1 MKKRLTLVLCVLSSL
16 LTSVARAQD
25 VSAQEL
31 SAQDLL
37 QRLSLASQTLNY
49 ELSYILI
56 RKNSIEP
63 ILYRQASDV
72 EGERLAQLI
81 YLSGPVREVILRGNE
96 VSYIEP
102 GIEPFSVKSSR
113 MVAPLMPL
121 LDVDIDSLSEAY
133 DFVAMG
139 RAREAGVAAQVVRV
153 VPKDGKRYSYVV
165 WIDEKTSLPIRG
177 DLVDR
182 NGEVLEQYRTVSF
195 TTDDRLAELLATLN
209 EVQLPP
215 VLKLPS
221 NRVEDSM
228 WEVTQVPVGFHAK
241 PHSRYRMPVT
251 NKVVESQIFSDGL
264 FQFSVYITEQDNLT
278 LRNQLVRQGRR
289 TFQSQKVG
297 DKEVI
302 VVGDIPPE
310 TAIEIARSVQFNSAV
325 TPQ

>member
-1 MKKRLTLVLCVLSSL
+1 MKTRFLAILLLLSSL
-16 LTSVARAQD
+16 LTSVAH
-25 VSAQEL
+25 AQEP
-31 SAQDLL
+31 SAETLL
-37 QRLSLASQTLNY
+37 QRLNQASQTLNY

-63 ILYRQASDV
+63 ILYRQASDI
-72 EGERLAQLI
+72 EGDRFAQLI
-81 YLSGPVREVILRGNE
+81 YLSGPVREVILRGGE

-102 GIEPFSVKSSR
+102 GIEPFSVKSTN
-113 MVAPLMPL
+113 MVAPLMPML
-121 LDVDIDSLSEAY
+121 NVDIDSLASAY

-139 RAREAGVAAQVVRV
+139 RAREAGVSAQVVRI

-165 WIDEKTSLPIRG
+165 WIDENSYLPIRG

-182 NGEVLEQYRTVSF
+182 TGEVLEQYRTVAF
-195 TTDDRLAELLATLN
+195 TVDDKLAELMVGLKDV
-209 EVQLPP
+209 ELPP
-215 VLKLPS
+215 VFKLPN
-221 NRVEDSM
+221 NRVSDSN
-228 WEVTQVPVGFHAK
+228 WIVNNVPVGFEAK
-241 PHSRYRMPVT
+241 PHTRYRMPLT

-289 TFQSQKVG
+289 TFQSQQLG

-310 TAIEIARSVQFNSAV
+310 TANEIARSVSFAAV
-325 TPQ
+325 AQP

>member
-1 MKKRLTLVLCVLSSL
+1 MKTRFLAILLLLSSL
-16 LTSVARAQD
+16 LTSVAH
-25 VSAQEL
+25 AQEP
-31 SAQDLL
+31 SAETLL
-37 QRLSLASQTLNY
+37 QRLNQASQSLNY

-63 ILYRQASDV
+63 ILYRQASDI
-72 EGERLAQLI
+72 EGDRFAQLI
-81 YLSGPVREVILRGNE
+81 YLSGPVREVILRGGE

-102 GIEPFSVKSSR
+102 GIEPFSVKSTN
-113 MVAPLMPL
+113 MVAPLMPML
-121 LDVDIDSLSEAY
+121 NVDIDSLASAY

-139 RAREAGVAAQVVRV
+139 RAREAGVSAQVVRI

-165 WIDEKTSLPIRG
+165 WIDENSYLPIRG

-182 NGEVLEQYRTVSF
+182 TGEVLEQYRTVAF
-195 TTDDRLAELLATLN
+195 TVDDKLAELMAGLKDV
-209 EVQLPP
+209 ELPP
-215 VLKLPS
+215 VFKLPN
-221 NRVEDSM
+221 NRVSDSN
-228 WEVTQVPVGFHAK
+228 WIVNNVPVGFEAK
-241 PHSRYRMPVT
+241 PHTRYRMPLT

-289 TFQSQKVG
+289 TFQSQQLG

-310 TAIEIARSVQFNSAV
+310 TANEIARSVSFAAV
-325 TPQ
+325 AQP

>member
-1 MKKRLTLVLCVLSSL
+1 MKSRLLVVVFLLSSL
-16 LTSVARAQD
+16 LASAARAQEN
-25 VSAQEL
+25 SAE
-31 SAQDLL
+31 SLL
-37 QRLSLASQTLNY
+37 LKLNQASQSLNY

-63 ILYRQASDV
+63 ILYRQASDIG
-72 EGERLAQLI
+72 GERFAQLI

-113 MVAPLMPL
+113 MVAPLMPML
-121 LDVDIDSLSEAY
+121 GVDIASLSEAY

-139 RAREAGVAAQVVRV
+139 RAREAGVAAQVVRI
-153 VPKDGKRYSYVV
+153 VPKDGKRYSYVI
-165 WIDEKTSLPIRG
+165 WIDENTFLPIRG

-182 NGEVLEQYRTVSF
+182 TGEVLEQYRTVSF
-195 TTDDRLAELLATLN
+195 RVDDALAELMVGLN
-209 EVQLPP
+209 DVELPP
-215 VLKLPS
+215 VFNLPN
-221 NRVEDSM
+221 NRVSDSK
-228 WEVTQVPVGFHAK
+228 WVVNSVPAGFEAK
-241 PHSRYRMPVT
+241 PHTRYRMPLT
-251 NKVVESQIFSDGL
+251 NKVVESQIFTDGL

-289 TFQSQKVG
+289 TFQSQQLG

-310 TAIEIARSVQFNSAV
+310 TANEIARSVNFSLV
-325 TPQ
+325 TAQ

>member
-1 MKKRLTLVLCVLSSL
+1 MKTRFIAILLLLSSL
-16 LTSVARAQD
+16 LTSV
-25 VSAQEL
+25 VHAQEP
-31 SAQDLL
+31 SAEKLL
-37 QRLSLASQTLNY
+37 QRLSQASQTLNY

-63 ILYRQASDV
+63 ILYRQARDI
-72 EGERLAQLI
+72 EGDRLAQLI
-81 YLSGPVREVILRGNE
+81 YLSGPVREVILRGGE

-102 GIEPFSVKSSR
+102 GIEPFSVKSTN
-113 MVAPLMPL
+113 MVAPLMPML
-121 LDVDIDSLSEAY
+121 NVDIDSLASAY

-139 RAREAGVAAQVVRV
+139 RAREAGVSAQVVRI

-165 WIDEKTSLPIRG
+165 WIDENSYLPIRG

-182 NGEVLEQYRTVSF
+182 TGEVLEQYRTVAF
-195 TTDDRLAELLATLN
+195 TVDDKLAELMAGLKDV
-209 EVQLPP
+209 ELPP
-215 VLKLPS
+215 VFKLPN
-221 NRVEDSM
+221 NRVSDSN
-228 WEVTQVPVGFHAK
+228 WVVNNVPVGFEAK
-241 PHSRYRMPVT
+241 PHTRYRMPLT

-289 TFQSQKVG
+289 TFQSQQLG

-310 TAIEIARSVQFNSAV
+310 TANEIARSVSFSAV
-325 TPQ
+325 AQP